1 MQSHY
6 LFCFLTNEKII
17 IPKKIVSIAGL
28 KHGGVH
34 RNLTTL
40 LKHSLVHHDRRK
52 YDGYR
57 LTYMG
62 YDFLAIK
69 AMLNRGSLTALGRKI
84 GIGKE
89 SDIYLACNE
98 EGTQMALKIH
108 RLGRTSF
115 TNVRNLRDYVGN
127 RKGGSWL
134 YLSRLAA
141 IKEHAFMQVLYKNDF
156 PVPTPV
162 DHSRHC
168 VLMSL
173 VEGYPLTQV
182 GKFAHPQKVY
192 NDCADILLRLARCGL
207 IHGDFNEFNFIISE
221 KEEVTLIDFPQM
233 VSTNHENARMYF
245 ERDAKG
251 LWTFFN
257 KKLGYSDCQL
267 IKYEDIGNERE
278 TNLDDEVEA
287 SGFSREQKK
296 EMEVMLKEIK
306 EDDEE
311 GEVLVEEEGEDN
323 KVKSEINDD
332 NNNMTDTTKKVE
344 GMDIKKESSS
354 FLDMASNE
362 LHNNNNDKKEEEQ
375 EMVEESEETIFKRA
389 KKKRLEADEKI
400 KERVRAAIV
409 RKKKQGRSRKLG
421 SRNKIKNSDKRK
433 LRQTIKESRS

>member
-1 MQSHY
+1 
-6 LFCFLTNEKII
+6 
-17 IPKKIVSIAGL
+17 
-28 KHGGVH
+28 
-34 RNLTTL
+34 
-40 LKHSLVHHDRRK
+40 
-52 YDGYR
+52 
-57 LTYMG
+57 MG

-89 SDIYLACNE
+89 SDIYLACDE

-162 DHSRHC
+162 DHNRHC

-207 IHGDFNEFNFIISE
+207 IHGDFNEFNFIVSE

-233 VSTNHENARMYF
+233 VSTNHQNARMYF

-267 IKYEDIGNERE
+267 VKYEDIGNERE

-287 SGFSREQKK
+287 SGFSHEQKK
-296 EMEVMLKEIK
+296 EMEVMMKNIDNAKE
-306 EDDEE
+306 ENGEE
-311 GEVLVEEEGEDN
+311 QGET
-323 KVKSEINDD
+323 D
-332 NNNMTDTTKKVE
+332 NNNNNNNMEETNIKVE
-344 GMDIKKESSS
+344 GLNINDNDDITKKKESSS

-362 LHNNNNDKKEEEQ
+362 LHTTTTNDNDGNDDSNNNNDDDNKQEQ
-375 EMVEESEETIFKRA
+375 QDNEDTIFKRA
-389 KKKRLEADEKI
+389 QKKRMEADEKI

-409 RKKKQGRSRKLG
+409 RKKKKGHSKKLG
-421 SRNKIKNSDKRK
+421 SRNRIKNSDKRK

>member
-1 MQSHY
+1 
-6 LFCFLTNEKII
+6 
-17 IPKKIVSIAGL
+17 
-28 KHGGVH
+28 
-34 RNLTTL
+34 
-40 LKHSLVHHDRRK
+40 VHHDRRK

-156 PVPTPV
+156 PVPVPV
-162 DHSRHC
+162 DNSRHC

-192 NDCADILLRLARCGL
+192 NDCVNILLRLARCGL

-251 LWTFFN
+251 LWNFFN
-257 KKLGYSDCQL
+257 KKLGYSDCEL
-267 IKYEDIGNERE
+267 VKYEDIGNERE

-287 SGFSREQKK
+287 SGFSQEHKK
-296 EMEVMLKEIK
+296 EMEKIMKDVEIVD
-306 EDDEE
+306 EDAADVIVDYD
-311 GEVLVEEEGEDN
+311 GNTANNLDN
-323 KVKSEINDD
+323 VSETMKGFNVNDNNDD
-332 NNNMTDTTKKVE
+332 SA
-344 GMDIKKESSS
+344 KKESVSS
-354 FLDMASNE
+354 FLDLASSE
-362 LHNNNNDKKEEEQ
+362 LRNNNGEDETNSANDNNKQ
-375 EMVEESEETIFKRA
+375 EANADDEVFKRA
-389 KKKRLEADEKI
+389 HKKRMEADEKI

-409 RKKKQGRSRKLG
+409 KKKKKGHSKKLG
-421 SRNKIKNSDKRK
+421 SRNRIKHGNKRK